1 MKLPS
6 MKELIS
12 ISKGIGELIKRKN
25 FHSIEFYRTIK
36 RLAAG
41 HSSTFYFSFLL
52 FVKRVKKE
60 REGVGINDKNRI
72 NKKIHP
78 KRIFL
83 LRNWHFELIDAVN
96 LRKKTLIKKLGTG

>member
-1 MKLPS
+1 MKLSS

-12 ISKGIGELIKRKN
+12 ISEGIGELIKRKN

-60 REGVGINDKNRI
+60 REGELTI
-72 NKKIHP
+72 KI
-78 KRIFL
+78 
-83 LRNWHFELIDAVN
+83 ELIKRYI
-96 LRKKTLIKKLGTG
+96 LREFFF

>member
-1 MKLPS
+1 MKLSS

-52 FVKRVKKE
+52 FVKCVKKE
-60 REGVGINDKNRI
+60 REGWELTI
-72 NKKIHP
+72 KI
-78 KRIFL
+78 
-83 LRNWHFELIDAVN
+83 ELIKRYI
-96 LRKKTLIKKLGTG
+96 LREFFF